1 MDGKKM
7 TESDK
12 LGMVQ
17 YCQNKLTDLS
27 QENSNNLYKCS
38 DFLLLQNI
46 SALRSDNPILFIAT
60 LEELLERD
68 KQREKDGF
76 PKKIKI
82 ERIPA
87 GPGKFIII
95 PSTEES
101 KLFHDSFNPD
111 SDQKEKTGGQG
122 KGEEGDIIA
131 EQPLEGQQGESD
143 GEDAGGGEGEDHGVS
158 ADAYEYGKKL
168 VEEFHLPNLTDKGK
182 KVAVNK
188 YVYELSDK
196 HKGSGLILDKKATL
210 LQIIKTNLALGLIED
225 PTDIDP
231 TKLIISPQ
239 DSIFRILS
247 KEQQRESQ
255 AIVFFCRDYSG
266 SMEGEPT
273 KVIITQ
279 HLMLYSWLMFQYEKR
294 VKTRFI
300 LHDTKAKTV
309 PDFDTYYKS
318 NINGGTKIS
327 TAFNLISKIV
337 AEENLARDY
346 NIYIFYGTDGD
357 NYSDDNE
364 DLVKEIETAL
374 TFSRRIGITVAR
386 NGWNYYSKQETTA
399 EKHIKESD
407 LLNNAKLLRMFAL
420 DAKDYDEQTNIKA
433 IKYLISE

>member
-1 MDGKKM
+1 M
-7 TESDK
+7 
-12 LGMVQ
+12 
-17 YCQNKLTDLS
+17 
-27 QENSNNLYKCS
+27 
-38 DFLLLQNI
+38 
-46 SALRSDNPILFIAT
+46 
-60 LEELLERD
+60 
-68 KQREKDGF
+68 
-76 PKKIKI
+76 
-82 ERIPA
+82 
-87 GPGKFIII
+87 
-95 PSTEES
+95 
-101 KLFHDSFNPD
+101 
-111 SDQKEKTGGQG
+111 
-122 KGEEGDIIA
+122 
-131 EQPLEGQQGESD
+131 
-143 GEDAGGGEGEDHGVS
+143 
-158 ADAYEYGKKL
+158 
-168 VEEFHLPNLTDKGK
+168 
-182 KVAVNK
+182 
-188 YVYELSDK
+188 
-196 HKGSGLILDKKATL
+196 

-239 DSIFRILS
+239 DSIFRVLS

>member
-1 MDGKKM
+1 MNEKKM
-7 TESDK
+7 TDSDK
-12 LGMVQ
+12 LGMIQ
-17 YCQNKLTDLS
+17 HCQNELNGLS
-27 QENSNNLYKCS
+27 QKNSNDLYKCS
-38 DFLLLQNI
+38 DFLILQNI
-46 SALRSDNPILFIAT
+46 SALQSNNPTLSIAT

-87 GPGKFIII
+87 GKGKFVII
-95 PSTEES
+95 PFTEES
-101 KLFHDSFNPD
+101 KLFHDNFNPA
-111 SDQKEKTGGQG
+111 SDQKEETGGQG
-122 KGEEGDIIA
+122 EGKEGDIID
-131 EQPLEGQQGESD
+131 ERPLENQQGEGD
-143 GEDAGGGEGEDHGVS
+143 GENAGGGEGEDHGVS

-168 VEEFHLPNLTDKGK
+168 VEEFHLPNLIDKGK

-188 YVYELSDK
+188 YIYELSDK

-239 DSIFRILS
+239 DSIFRVLS

-294 VKTRFI
+294 VSTRFI
-300 LHDTKAKTV
+300 LHDTEAKTV
-309 PDFDTYYKS
+309 PNFDIYYKS
-318 NINGGTKIS
+318 TTMGGTQIS
-327 TAFNLISKIV
+327 TAFNLINKIV

-386 NGWNYYSKQETTA
+386 NGWGYSKQETTA
-399 EKHIKESD
+399 EKHLKESD
-407 LLNNAKLLRMFAL
+407 LLNATKFLRMFAL
-420 DAKDYDEQTNIKA
+420 NAKDYDEQTNIKA

>member
-1 MDGKKM
+1 MDEKKI
-7 TESDK
+7 TKSDK
-12 LGMVQ
+12 LGNIR
-17 YCQNKLTDLS
+17 YCQNKFPDLS
-27 QENSNNLYKCS
+27 QKNRNNLYGYN

-46 SALRSDNPILFIAT
+46 SVLLSGNPTLSLAT

-82 ERIPA
+82 ARIPA
-87 GPGKFIII
+87 GQGKFVII

-101 KLFHDSFNPD
+101 KLFHDDFNPAN
-111 SDQKEKTGGQG
+111 DQRERTGGQG
-122 KGEEGDIIA
+122 KGKEGDIIA
-131 EQPLEGQQGESD
+131 EQPLEDQQGEGD
-143 GEDAGGGEGEDHGVS
+143 EENAGGGEGEDHGVS

-168 VEEFHLPNLTDKGK
+168 VEEFHLPNLADKGK

-188 YVYELSDK
+188 YIYELSDK

-210 LQIIKTNLALGLIED
+210 LQIIKTNLALGIIED

-239 DSIFRILS
+239 DSIYRVLS

-255 AIVFFCRDYSG
+255 AIVFFSRDYSG
-266 SMEGEPT
+266 SMEGTPT
-273 KVIITQ
+273 KVIVTQ

-294 VKTRFI
+294 VSTRFV
-300 LHDTKAKTV
+300 LHDTEAKTV

-318 NINGGTKIS
+318 NIKGGTQIS
-327 TAFNLISKIV
+327 TAFNLINKIV

-357 NYSDDNE
+357 NDLNDNE
-364 DLVKEIETAL
+364 YLIKEMKAAL

-386 NGWNYYSKQETTA
+386 NEWDYPKQKTTA
-399 EKHIKESD
+399 EEHLEKSN
-407 LLNNAKLLRMFAL
+407 LLNNVKLLRMFAL
-420 DAKDYDEQTNIKA
+420 GAEDYNEKTHIKA
-433 IKYLISE
+433 INHLVSE